1 MNRDAESSQNP
12 IAEIDDEAPWDLEI
26 SWDAGVDAEAM
37 ARRAESLRK
46 RSEFGLA
53 AEDRV
58 RTLLL
63 VIDAQKDFCLPEG
76 ALFVAGRDGRAAV
89 DDTTRLVRFI
99 HTHLAEL
106 TAIDCTLDT
115 HQAHQIFFAPFWQ
128 QSDGEAPS
136 PFQQI
141 GAGDIE
147 RGAVLPRRELAALLG
162 LPDLEWLRRHVLHY
176 ARSLE
181 DSGRHRLTLWPLH
194 CLLGSPG
201 HDLVPALQEARLL
214 HSWARFADNRLEIKG
229 LDPLTESYSVLGP
242 EVQTA
247 HDGRPLTPKNEAYL
261 ERLFGFER
269 ILVAGQA
276 ASHCVRFSITDL
288 LEQAD
293 ERGVDVAPRLVLLED
308 CMSSVTVRDP
318 SGELVVDHTPEVE
331 GWLDDMRASG
341 AQVATSNDDLFD

>member
-1 MNRDAESSQNP
+1 MSWN
-12 IAEIDDEAPWDLEI
+12 DE
-26 SWDAGVDAEAM
+26 VDATDM
-37 ARRAESLRK
+37 ALRAETLRK
-46 RSEFGLA
+46 HNELGLA
-53 AEDRV
+53 SDDRI

-76 ALFVAGRDGRAAV
+76 TLFVAGRDGRAAV
-89 DDTTRLVRFI
+89 DDTARLVRFI
-99 HTHLAEL
+99 HAHLADL

-128 QSDGEAPS
+128 GADGEEPG

-141 GAGDIE
+141 GAEDIE
-147 RGAVLPRRELAALLG
+147 RGAVVPRPELAALLG
-162 LPDLEWLRRHVLHY
+162 VPDADWLRSHALHY

-214 HSWARFADNRLEIKG
+214 HSWARFADNRLEVKG

-242 EVQTA
+242 EVQTT
-247 HDGRPLTPKNEAYL
+247 HDGRPLTPKNEVYL
-261 ERLFGFER
+261 ERLFHFDR

-276 ASHCVRFSITDL
+276 ASHCVRFSVTDL

-293 ERGVDVAPRLVLLED
+293 ERGIDIAPRLVLLED
-308 CMSSVTVRDP
+308 CMSSVTVRAPNGDF
-318 SGELVVDHTPEVE
+318 VADHTPEVE
-331 GWLDDMRASG
+331 DWLDDMRARG
-341 AQVATSNDDLFD
+341 AQVAASNDDLFG